1 MGTFGNLGTLTL
13 REGLFGKD
21 LSSHMED
28 SPLPASSEVT
38 QSNGTT
44 TSSGHPQDYGGSVAD
59 PWLVEV
65 VDKALGKG

>member
-1 MGTFGNLGTLTL
+1 MGTFRKLGTLTL
-13 REGLFGKD
+13 REVFLGKD

-28 SPLPASSEVT
+28 SPLSASFEVA

-65 VDKALGKG
+65 VDKALSKG